1 MFSYN
6 YSWTHYI
13 DKSDILLC
21 SLLTIITF
29 GLVVVCMFGMYYLT
43 ASAASQNIH
52 LGISRYWTETS
63 IGVFLGIVV
72 CMFVCIYGQFNYN
85 KAIILYWCWFHVS
98 FFSTF
103 LKSFDCI
110 ISNIQRAKR
119 YWAISQSAQN
129 FQFPHN
135 FFILCFSSL
144 F

>member
-1 MFSYN
+1 MFFAWKLLLNSLY
-6 YSWTHYI
+6 

-98 FFSTF
+98 FFYSFSTPF

-110 ISNIQRAKR
+110 ISNIQRAKEVLGHFPVSTKFP
-119 YWAISQSAQN
+119 ISPQR
-129 FQFPHN
+129 
-135 FFILCFSSL
+135 FFFL
-144 F
+144 